1 MKIIV
6 TKEQKKV
13 INEALGVP
21 KHILDA
27 AEKMYQIVLRDLKSI
42 TEKQTEYEFD
52 GVAIF

>member
-6 TKEQKKV
+6 TEEQKKI

-21 KHILDA
+21 KHILDV

-42 TEKQTEYEFD
+42 TEKKDEYEFD
-52 GVAIF
+52 GVT